1 MKPKNEL
8 LRVVKS
14 PSTEISVDSNGKMP
28 GRGAYICR
36 DNNCFIK
43 IIKTNALSRAFK
55 TKISEDITQELQKQL
70 ENLNG

>member
-14 PSTEISVDSNGKMP
+14 PSAEIAVDPNGKMP

-36 DNNCFIK
+36 SNDCFTK
-43 IIKTNALSRAFK
+43 IIKSNALSRAFK
-55 TKISEDITQELQKQL
+55 TKISEDITLKLQKQL